1 MGTSIL
7 CREQGR
13 RTHVQLQCQG
23 ASCASDSATTHAK
36 DTASLVTLYQHQEAS
51 PEPACGATPS
61 HGWVSSRHSSGVY
74 SFGIAVRSS
83 TCNVPGTTALIR
95 RHTYTCPVQMSRTGR
110 RRPLGLSHTRATGRA
125 VGKFKLTPGHRL
137 IQHQWSTRE
146 SWREQAPRRA
156 TGCPPYCAS
165 TACPRTRSCHRYP
178 SPPGGATSSSSN
190 FLLRKQ
196 KRSGDAKMWESTKLH
211 RKEGGLV
218 PRSCQGRRA

>member
-1 MGTSIL
+1 MGTGIL
-7 CREQGR
+7 CHEQGR
-13 RTHVQLQCQG
+13 RTHTR
-23 ASCASDSATTHAK
+23 TTPVSGSELCLRFRYHACGRHS
-36 DTASLVTLYQHQEAS
+36 SLVTLHQHQEAS
-51 PEPACGATPS
+51 REPACGATPS

-125 VGKFKLTPGHRL
+125 VGKFELTPGHRL

-146 SWREQAPRRA
+146 SWREQAPSWA
-156 TGCPPYCAS
+156 TGCTPHCAS

-190 FLLRKQ
+190 F
-196 KRSGDAKMWESTKLH
+196 RSKNKNSV
-211 RKEGGLV
+211 R
-218 PRSCQGRRA
+218 